1 MLIEGL
7 AVIILSASCDVTKA
21 ALGAC
26 GASCSSIQTAPGSFA
41 LCETTTTTRNN
52 PSPLTMPS
60 APRPQRLCSFYAN
73 NTIDVPTL
81 TIIQAWVEVGSRLCM
96 GDKVPEKPIVYRPVS
111 EQLEDIFRA
120 SVSSPRAWLVGPENP
135 EPLEAVSFEVES
147 AVATVAGSLSGK
159 TASIRF
165 RPVGFSWSFS
175 DGANGQGRKV
185 THAFEQ
191 EGEVFARAQVRY
203 EVDYQLNGIW
213 SQSVATWSLS
223 SNKVSLKVVDPPR
236 RTLLIP

>member
-1 MLIEGL
+1 MLVEAL
-7 AVIILSASCDVTKA
+7 AAFILSSSCDVTKA

-26 GASCSSIQTAPGSFA
+26 GASCSGIQAAPGSFS
-41 LCETTTTTRNN
+41 LCETTTTTR
-52 PSPLTMPS
+52 PGQSCSGATPVPK
-60 APRPQRLCSFYAN
+60 PQRLCTYYAN

-81 TIIQAWVEVGSRLCM
+81 TIIQAWVEVGSRLCI

-191 EGEVFARAQVRY
+191 EGEVFAKAQVRY
-203 EVDYQLNGIW
+203 EVYYQLNGIW
-213 SQSVATWSLS
+213 SQSVASWSLS
-223 SNKVSLKVVDPPR
+223 SNKVSLTVVDPPR